1 MLMYSKYSCSTEC
14 FRHTMYRDAPMAKF
28 TKNDGMIN
36 LQHCQEWSFCDF
48 LLINS
53 TNTHFFHNYINYFF
67 YTIKTSW
74 KVSMCVAAK
83 MCCIHIWTIS
93 RFSTQL
99 CPSFK
104 YGQRLNSHAQK
115 TDWSEKTRLHP
126 FTTWNQ
132 FMLRAKS
139 SETMQAGAKMPTCW
153 LQKECFKWFT
163 LE

>member
-74 KVSMCVAAK
+74 KVSMRDAAK

-93 RFSTQL
+93 SQMY
-99 CPSFK
+99 PSFK
-104 YGQRLNSHAQK
+104 YQQRPNPHARK
-115 TDWSEKTRLHP
+115 TDWNEKTGLYPLTPRNKFVLW
-126 FTTWNQ
+126 T
-132 FMLRAKS
+132 KS
-139 SETMQAGAKMPTCW
+139 TKTMYAGAEMSTRW
-153 LQKECFKWFT
+153 L
-163 LE
+163 